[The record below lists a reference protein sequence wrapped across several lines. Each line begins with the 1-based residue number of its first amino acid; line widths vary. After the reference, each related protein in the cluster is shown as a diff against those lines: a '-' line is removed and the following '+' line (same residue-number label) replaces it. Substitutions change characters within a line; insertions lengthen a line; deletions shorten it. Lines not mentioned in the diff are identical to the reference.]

1 MKLYLLSMYKNLQI
15 LATLGSSSWIS
26 SAACNIA
33 SIMVVRASEGGTAP
47 AMPLDVLSWPWPSSR
62 FNVAPTN
69 LSQLLVTRD
78 IVYNN
83 DIWRIKSWCRGFW
96 SLTCEMFFFRTGLNC
111 IGREIDRKGYDQFL
125 NWKNLRKIGEERERE
140 REVESEIFL
149 VHFLT
154 SFFFF

>member
-1 MKLYLLSMYKNLQI
+1 LKRIAEKLRIELPSHWYILQWTLKKTSKCKRSWILMKLYLLSMYKNLQI

-26 SAACNIA
+26 SAACKIA

-96 SLTCEMFFFRTGLNC
+96 SLTCEMFFF
-111 IGREIDRKGYDQFL
+111 
-125 NWKNLRKIGEERERE
+125 
-140 REVESEIFL
+140 
-149 VHFLT
+149 
-154 SFFFF
+154 